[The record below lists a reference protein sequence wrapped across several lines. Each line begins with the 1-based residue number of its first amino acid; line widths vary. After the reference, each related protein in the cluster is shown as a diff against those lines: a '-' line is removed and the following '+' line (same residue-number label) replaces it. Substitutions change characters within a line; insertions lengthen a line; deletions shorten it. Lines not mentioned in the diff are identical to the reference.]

1 MIHHGIINSL
11 QTSHEHKLVLASCVT
26 VTIHLSPPWSLGREL
41 GLSMYKEAGGEPKKV
56 SLTRKS
62 KSIHADIQNK
72 QLQCSVEESLILCGS
87 AVGKLSQRAKS
98 GPITN
103 D

>member
-1 MIHHGIINSL
+1 MLLLLEKDHKDLLFKTNMIHHDIINSL
-11 QTSHEHKLVLASCVT
+11 QTSHEHKLVLASCIT

-72 QLQCSVEESLILCGS
+72 QFSRRVFDFVWSV
-87 AVGKLSQRAKS
+87 V
-98 GPITN
+98 
-103 D
+103 